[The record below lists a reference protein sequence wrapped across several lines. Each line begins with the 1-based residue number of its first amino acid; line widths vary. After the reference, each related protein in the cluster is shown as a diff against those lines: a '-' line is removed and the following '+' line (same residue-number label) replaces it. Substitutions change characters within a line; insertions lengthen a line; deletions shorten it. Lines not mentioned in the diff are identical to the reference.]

1 MDESVEKQSPRTP
14 WGAARPHVV
23 NVCENT
29 KQRRLERLK
38 DDGQKRRYPQHTN
51 TLQQTDAER
60 YERGLEK

>member
-14 WGAARPHVV
+14 GGQPGPRVV
-23 NVCENT
+23 NICENT